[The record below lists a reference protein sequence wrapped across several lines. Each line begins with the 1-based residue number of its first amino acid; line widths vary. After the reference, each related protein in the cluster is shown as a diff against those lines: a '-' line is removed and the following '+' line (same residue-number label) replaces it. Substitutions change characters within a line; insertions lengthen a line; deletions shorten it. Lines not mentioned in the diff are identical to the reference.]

1 MIKETGWL
9 ALQIIMSG
17 LMRKTSF
24 ALYMSGTFRNLF
36 TKSWKGVVMVL
47 NRLANFR
54 AGRFLTAPH
63 SSIDTGQTKEI
74 VSYKTNYNDML

>member
-9 ALQIIMSG
+9 ALQITMSG

-24 ALYMSGTFRNLF
+24 AYMSGTFRNLF

-54 AGRFLTAPH
+54 AGRFLTASH
-63 SSIDTGQTKEI
+63 SSIDTGQTREI
-74 VSYKTNYNDML
+74 VSYKTNYNDLL

>member
-9 ALQIIMSG
+9 ALQITMSG

-24 ALYMSGTFRNLF
+24 SLYMSGTFKNLF
-36 TKSWKGVVMVL
+36 TKSWKGIVMVL

-54 AGRFLTAPH
+54 AG
-63 SSIDTGQTKEI
+63 
-74 VSYKTNYNDML
+74 